1 MNFCVIK
8 RQCPLLESYKISV
21 GDEIVVL
28 TGKGLVFG
36 EKLVAVPLS
45 PAEAPYGLKWKCT
58 NETGV

>member
-1 MNFCVIK
+1 M
-8 RQCPLLESYKISV
+8 LESYKISV

-36 EKLVAVPLS
+36 EKLVAVPLC